1 MIIMTKKTLQQIKE
15 DEELVY
21 YNLKTA
27 TQNLKDKINELEVD
41 NVGIDKY
48 YDIYDEITDI
58 KKLADELLI
67 TKTFHNR
74 FEKYISD
81 LDD

>member
-1 MIIMTKKTLQQIKE
+1 MNKKILKQIKE

-27 TQNLKDKINELEVD
+27 TQNLKEKINELEVD
-41 NVGIDKY
+41 NVGIDEY

-81 LDD
+81 SND

>member
-1 MIIMTKKTLQQIKE
+1 MNKKTLQQIKE

-81 LDD
+81 LGD